1 MNECIESCDVD
12 SFINEMLDPSGPAY
26 RFYMSILHQCVIV
39 TMKEDARDVM
49 KLLSHQEGDR
59 HRSVYDMTSALDE
72 AYIWL
77 LIENNHEGWTRK
89 YNDGGLKKKNLGRWT
104 SRQDRKGNASYGSS
118 GWEEE
123 GIIFFNKAR
132 QFFSKVR
139 AHKDFLAVKANAV
152 AFQIEMCKA
161 DNDQGGK
168 KRKRA
173 DAMDEEIQ
181 VPSFEEWEEF

>member
-1 MNECIESCDVD
+1 ME
-12 SFINEMLDPSGPAY
+12 
-26 RFYMSILHQCVIV
+26 
-39 TMKEDARDVM
+39 
-49 KLLSHQEGDR
+49 EG
-59 HRSVYDMTSALDE
+59 
-72 AYIWL
+72 
-77 LIENNHEGWTRK
+77 
-89 YNDGGLKKKNLGRWT
+89 
-104 SRQDRKGNASYGSS
+104 
-118 GWEEE
+118 

-181 VPSFEEWEEF
+181 VPSFGEWWEI